1 MEYRKFGNTD
11 LEVSSIGF
19 GAWGIGGPA
28 MAGDIPIGWGKVD
41 DRLSVAALKEA
52 LDLGINFYDTAD
64 IYGLGHSEE
73 LIGKTF
79 GNRPDVLIATKAG
92 NVLDEKGRFSVDYS
106 KQHILNACEVSL
118 KRLKREAIDY
128 YQLHSARVKQLQQGE
143 CIEAMEQLQKE
154 GKIRYW
160 GLSLN
165 TFYPGPE
172 ADFLMERNLGYG
184 FQIVFNVINQRG
196 LPVIQKAHASG
207 YGIIAR
213 MPLQFGLLTGKFTK
227 ETRFEKDDHR
237 SFRLPPPLL
246 ERSLD
251 DLQPVFERAEALGMS
266 KTAYALSYISSYPE
280 ISTVI
285 PGIKTPEQAVSNTS
299 DIIGLP
305 AEELEFLEKYYDEK
319 LSALMTLMEKQG

>member
-1 MEYRKFGNTD
+1 MEYRKFGNTG
-11 LEVSSIGF
+11 LEVSSVGF

-41 DRLSVAALKEA
+41 DRRSVAALNEA
-52 LDLGINFYDTAD
+52 MDRGINFYDTAD

-79 GNRPDVLIATKAG
+79 GNRPDVLIASKAG
-92 NVLDEKGRFSVDYS
+92 NVLDEKGRFLVDYS
-106 KQHILNACEVSL
+106 KQHILRACEASL
-118 KRLKREAIDY
+118 KRLRRETIDY
-128 YQLHSARVKQLQQGE
+128 YQLHTARVEHLQQGE

-172 ADFLMERNLGYG
+172 ADFLMERKLGYG

-196 LPVIQKAHASG
+196 LPVIQKAYAGG

-237 SFRLPPPLL
+237 AFRMPPPLL
-246 ERSLD
+246 AKLLNALEPFREKAKEKNVSETA
-251 DLQPVFERAEALGMS
+251 FALG
-266 KTAYALSYISSYPE
+266 YILGYKE

-285 PGIKTPEQAVSNTS
+285 PGIKTPEQARLNTAVARFS
-299 DIIGLP
+299 
-305 AEELEFLEKYYDEK
+305 EEEMAFVRKLYSEKFVE
-319 LSALMTLMEKQG
+319 LMKWIEEQG